1 MKKVLI
7 ICGLLFS
14 VMTFAKAQDGAR
26 KMATPEE
33 RAERNATQLT
43 KKLSLTED
51 QKAKV
56 KAIFLDQATAMT
68 KMREES
74 KGDREAMMAKMKT
87 ANEESD
93 AKINALLNDEQKKAF
108 AAWQVERKENMKNR
122 GGRGA
127 GQGTP
132 AETKS

>member
-33 RAERNATQLT
+33 RAERNTTQLT

-51 QKAKV
+51 QQVKV

-122 GGRGA
+122 GARGA
-127 GQGTP
+127 GQGAP
-132 AETKS
+132 ADTKQ